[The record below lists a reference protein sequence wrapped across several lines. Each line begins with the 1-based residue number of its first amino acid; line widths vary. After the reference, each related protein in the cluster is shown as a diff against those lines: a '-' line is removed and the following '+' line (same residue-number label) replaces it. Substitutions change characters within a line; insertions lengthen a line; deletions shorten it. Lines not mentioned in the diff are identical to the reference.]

1 MKLRKKKSAA
11 GAAVLLASAFTA
23 SAMADTAYLTCEQ
36 DLTALDGGKT
46 TVEVIRKADGQYR
59 VDVTKGTN
67 KFGPTPPEAKTT
79 LFEDGSCRWL
89 LDIGQDT
96 GNVELGQVFCRGADK
111 HLFVVK
117 AELARLNYFVFED
130 RRRQLG
136 EGDFDFT
143 CKLALPR

>member
-1 MKLRKKKSAA
+1 M
-11 GAAVLLASAFTA
+11 
-23 SAMADTAYLTCEQ
+23 
-36 DLTALDGGKT
+36 
-46 TVEVIRKADGQYR
+46 
-59 VDVTKGTN
+59 
-67 KFGPTPPEAKTT
+67 
-79 LFEDGSCRWL
+79 
-89 LDIGQDT
+89 
-96 GNVELGQVFCRGADK
+96 ELEQVFCRGADK